1 MIKKVKNTVPW
12 AYVISD
18 FKGKE
23 IFGMSCENKMQKI
36 CFPEPKSSGQ
46 RVKVELVY

>member
-12 AYVISD
+12 ACVISD
-18 FKGKE
+18 FKGKD
-23 IFGMSCENKMQKI
+23 IFGMSCESKQQKI
-36 CFPEPKSSGQ
+36 CFPESKSSGG